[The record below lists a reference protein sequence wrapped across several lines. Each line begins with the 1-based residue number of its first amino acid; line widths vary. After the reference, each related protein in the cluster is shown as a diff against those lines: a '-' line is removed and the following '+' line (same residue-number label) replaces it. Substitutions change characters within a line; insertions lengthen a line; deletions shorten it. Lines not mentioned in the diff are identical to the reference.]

1 MTGVIPALLPPLT
14 VVKTVDYEVIVA
26 EIAAS
31 AGVENNSPAD
41 PAYRVVLAC
50 AYREMLIRQ
59 EMNEQAKGL
68 TLAHAFGS
76 QLDHIGVTYYRNPDG
91 SPILRRAGELDDDY
105 RARLQESPEGLSV
118 AGPEGAYRFHARNA
132 SQEVKD
138 VSVDSPQPC
147 EIDLFVL
154 GRTGDGQ
161 AGPGLLQAVDTYLK
175 PFRPFGDRV
184 RVRSAEIVRYAL
196 NATVFVSSELDPAMA
211 LEVAEKRVK
220 AYVAQMHKLGGQV
233 VRSAVDAA
241 LTVEGVTEVVLNGW
255 QDIRCVKSQAPYC
268 YDVVLRP
275 GG

>member
-14 VVKTVDYEVIVA
+14 IVKTVDYEELVA

-41 PAYRVVLAC
+41 PAYRVVLAS

-138 VSVDSPQPC
+138 VSVESPQPC

-184 RVRSAEIVRYAL
+184 RVRSAEIVRYAV

-211 LEVAEKRVK
+211 LGVAEKRAK

-255 QDIRCVKSQAPYC
+255 QDIRCEKSQAPYC
-268 YDVVLRP
+268 YDLVLRP

>member
-68 TLAHAFGS
+68 TLAHAYGS

-154 GRTGDGQ
+154 GCTGDGL

-196 NATVFVSSELDPAMA
+196 NATVSVSSELDPAMA
-211 LEVAEKRVK
+211 LEIAAKRAK

-255 QDIRCVKSQAPYC
+255 QDIRCSKSQAPYC
-268 YDVVLRP
+268 YDLVLRP

>member
-154 GRTGDGQ
+154 GRTSDGQ
-161 AGPGLLQAVDTYLK
+161 ASPGLLQGVDTYLK

-211 LEVAEKRVK
+211 LEVAEKRAK

-255 QDIRCVKSQAPYC
+255 QDIRCSKSQAPYC

>member
-26 EIAAS
+26 EIAAA

-41 PAYRVVLAC
+41 PAFRVVLAC

-196 NATVFVSSELDPAMA
+196 NATVSVSSELDPAMA
-211 LEVAEKRVK
+211 LEVAETRAK

-255 QDIRCVKSQAPYC
+255 QDIRCSKSQAPYC
-268 YDVVLRP
+268 YDLVLRP

>member
-14 VVKTVDYEVIVA
+14 VVKPVDYEVIVA

-161 AGPGLLQAVDTYLK
+161 AGPALLQAVDTYLK

-196 NATVFVSSELDPAMA
+196 NATVSVSSELDPAMA
-211 LEVAEKRVK
+211 LEIAAKRAK

-255 QDIRCVKSQAPYC
+255 QDIRCSKSQAPYC
-268 YDVVLRP
+268 YDLVLRP

>member
-68 TLAHAFGS
+68 TLAHAYGS

-161 AGPGLLQAVDTYLK
+161 AGPALLQAVDTYLK

-196 NATVFVSSELDPAMA
+196 NATVSVSSELDPEMA
-211 LEVAEKRVK
+211 LGVAETRAK

-255 QDIRCVKSQAPYC
+255 QDIRCSKSQAPYC
-268 YDVVLRP
+268 YELVLRP

>member
-211 LEVAEKRVK
+211 LEVAEKLAK

-255 QDIRCVKSQAPYC
+255 QDIRCSKSQAPYC
-268 YDVVLRP
+268 YDLVLRL

>member
-14 VVKTVDYEVIVA
+14 VVKPVDYEVIVA

-68 TLAHAFGS
+68 TLAHAYGS

-154 GRTGDGQ
+154 GRTGDGL

-196 NATVFVSSELDPAMA
+196 NATVSVSSELDPAMA
-211 LEVAEKRVK
+211 LEIAAKRAK

-255 QDIRCVKSQAPYC
+255 QDIRCSKSQAPYC
-268 YDVVLRP
+268 YDLVLRP

>member
-26 EIAAS
+26 EIAAA

-41 PAYRVVLAC
+41 PAFRVVLAC

-138 VSVDSPQPC
+138 VAVDSPQPC
-147 EIDLFVL
+147 EIDLFIL

-161 AGPGLLQAVDTYLK
+161 ASPGLLQAVDTYLK

-184 RVRSAEIVRYAL
+184 RVRSAAIVRYAL
-196 NATVFVSSELDPAMA
+196 NATVYVSSELDPEMA
-211 LEVAEKRVK
+211 LEVAEKRAK

-241 LTVEGVTEVVLNGW
+241 LTVEGVTEVVVNGW
-255 QDIRCVKSQAPYC
+255 QDIRCSKSQAPYC
-268 YDVVLRP
+268 YDLVLRL